1 MNGYSRN
8 DKSDLSGMK
17 PDQVSSYLKPHYE
30 TDSDLSLENLGIPL
44 WLIAIAVTLV
54 GSVAWLAYALLF

>member
-1 MNGYSRN
+1 MNGYSRD
-8 DKSDLSGMK
+8 DKTDLSGMT

-44 WLIAIAVTLV
+44 WVIGTAVVLI
-54 GSVAWLAYALLF
+54 GSVVFLAFALLF